1 MSGFCVDSLRRWER
15 ALQEEIMRIAVI
27 GAGAIGG
34 MLAVR
39 LALSGQA
46 VTVVDQG
53 AHLEAIRANG
63 VKLLHHDGR
72 EELARVRAAAS
83 CAQAGAQDL
92 VFLALKAYV
101 LEAVAPQMPALFGHD
116 TIVVPLQNGLPWWYF
131 QNFSGPHAG
140 YRLQTADPNGTIERS
155 IEPSRLIGCVVYPA
169 GEIAAPGVI
178 RHLEGDRF
186 PVGELDGSE
195 SARVKT
201 LSETLTAAG
210 LKSPVLADIRSEIWL
225 KLWGNMSFNP
235 ISALTHATLV
245 DICEEP
251 TTRALA
257 ADMMREAQ
265 AIAAKLGVT
274 FRVPLE
280 KRIEGATKVGKHKT
294 STLQDIEA
302 GRDVEVDALIGSVIE
317 LGTLT
322 ATPIPAT
329 RAVHAMLKLLVKT
342 MREQH
347 ARVALQPLPSP

>member
-1 MSGFCVDSLRRWER
+1 
-15 ALQEEIMRIAVI
+15 MRIAVI

-63 VKLLHHDGR
+63 LKLLHHDGR

-101 LEAVAPQMPALFGHD
+101 LEAVAPQMPTLFGHD

>member
-1 MSGFCVDSLRRWER
+1 
-15 ALQEEIMRIAVI
+15 MRIAVI
-27 GAGAIGG
+27 GAGAVGG

-39 LALSGQA
+39 LALAGQS

-53 AHLEAIRANG
+53 AHLDAIRASG
-63 VKLLHHDGR
+63 IKLVHHDGT
-72 EELARVRAAAS
+72 EEVARDVRAVAT
-83 CAQAGAQDL
+83 CAEAGAQDL

-101 LEAVAPQMPALFGHD
+101 LESVAPQMRPLFGAD
-116 TIVVPLQNGLPWWYF
+116 TMVVPLQNGLPWWYF

-140 YRLQTADPNGTIERS
+140 YRLQTADPNGTLEQS
-155 IEPSRLIGCVVYPA
+155 IEPRRLIGCVVYPA
-169 GEIAAPGVI
+169 GEIVAPGVI

-186 PVGELDGSE
+186 PIGELDGSA
-195 SARVKT
+195 SARATGV
-201 LSETLTAAG
+201 SETLVAAG
-210 LKSPVLADIRSEIWL
+210 LKAPILADIRSEIWL

-245 DICEEP
+245 DICGEP
-251 TTRALA
+251 ATRELA

-265 AIAAKLGVT
+265 AIASKLGVT

-280 KRIEGATKVGKHKT
+280 KRIEGAAKVGKHKT

-329 RAVHAMLKLLVKT
+329 RSVHAMLKLLVRT
-342 MREQH
+342 LREQH
-347 ARVALQPLPSP
+347 ARVVLQPL

>member
-1 MSGFCVDSLRRWER
+1 
-15 ALQEEIMRIAVI
+15 MRIAVI

-39 LALSGQA
+39 LALSGQT

-53 AHLEAIRANG
+53 AHLDAIRANG
-63 VKLLHHDGR
+63 LKLLHQDGS
-72 EELARVRAAAS
+72 EELAREVRAAAS
-83 CAQAGAQDL
+83 CAEAGAQDL

-101 LEAVAPQMPALFGHD
+101 LEGVAPQMPALFGDD

-140 YRLQTADPNGTIERS
+140 YQLQTADPNGTIQRN

-186 PVGELDGSE
+186 PIGELDGSE
-195 SARVKT
+195 SARVKSVSAT
-201 LSETLTAAG
+201 LVAAG
-210 LKSPVLADIRSEIWL
+210 LKSPILTDIRSEIWL

-251 TTRALA
+251 ATRELA

-280 KRIEGATKVGKHKT
+280 KRIEGAAKVGKHKT

-329 RAVHAMLKLLVKT
+329 RAVHAMLKLLVRT
-342 MREQH
+342 MREQR
-347 ARVALQPLPSP
+347 ARVVLQPLQSP

>member
-1 MSGFCVDSLRRWER
+1 
-15 ALQEEIMRIAVI
+15 MRIAVI

-280 KRIEGATKVGKHKT
+280 KRIEGAAKVGKHKT

-329 RAVHAMLKLLVKT
+329 RAVHAMLKLLVRT

>member
-1 MSGFCVDSLRRWER
+1 
-15 ALQEEIMRIAVI
+15 MRIAVI

-53 AHLEAIRANG
+53 THLEAIRANG
-63 VKLLHHDGR
+63 LKLLHHDGR
-72 EELARVRAAAS
+72 EEVAPNVRAVAS
-83 CAQAGAQDL
+83 CGEAGTQDL

-101 LEAVAPQMPALFGHD
+101 LEAVAPQMPALFGDD

-140 YRLQTADPNGTIERS
+140 YRLQTADPNGTIARN
-155 IEPSRLIGCVVYPA
+155 IEPRRLIGCVVYPA

-195 SARVKT
+195 SARVRNV
-201 LSETLTAAG
+201 SETLVGAG
-210 LKSPVLADIRSEIWL
+210 LKAPILPDIRSEIWL

-251 TTRALA
+251 ATRELA

-265 AIAAKLGVT
+265 AVAAKLGVS

-280 KRIEGATKVGKHKT
+280 KRIEGAAKVGKHKT

-322 ATPIPAT
+322 QTPIPAT
-329 RAVHAMLKLLVKT
+329 RAVHAMLKLLVRT
-342 MREQH
+342 MREQR
-347 ARVALQPLPSP
+347 ARVVLQPA

>member
-1 MSGFCVDSLRRWER
+1 
-15 ALQEEIMRIAVI
+15 MRIAVI

-34 MLAVR
+34 MLALR
-39 LALSGQA
+39 LALAGQA
-46 VTVVDQG
+46 VTVVDRG
-53 AHLEAIRANG
+53 AHLEAIRRNG
-63 VKLLHHDGR
+63 LKLVRPDGS
-72 EELARVRAAAS
+72 EEVARDIRAVAS
-83 CAQAGAQDL
+83 CGEAGRQDL
-92 VFLALKAYV
+92 VFLALKAYA
-101 LEAVAPQMPALFGHD
+101 LEAVAPQMAPLFGAD

-131 QNFSGPHAG
+131 QHFSGPHAG
-140 YRLQTADPNGTIERS
+140 YRLQSADPNGTIEQS
-155 IEPSRLIGCVVYPA
+155 IDARRLIGCVVYPA
-169 GEIAAPGVI
+169 GEIVAPGVI

-186 PVGELDGSE
+186 PLGELDGSE
-195 SARVKT
+195 TARVKNV
-201 LSETLTAAG
+201 SEALTAAG
-210 LKSPVLADIRSEIWL
+210 LKAPIVADIRSEIWL

-251 TTRALA
+251 ATRELA

-265 AIAAKLGVT
+265 AIAGKLGVA

-280 KRIEGATKVGKHKT
+280 KRIEGAAKVGKHKT

-317 LGTLT
+317 LGALT

-329 RAVHAMLKLLVKT
+329 RAVHALLKLLVRT

-347 ARVALQPLPSP
+347 ARVVMQQV